1 MHLEHRTQ
9 PLLPQHLFIKRILR
23 YARYALAL
31 IVFSLLAGTIG
42 YRLLAG
48 LSWIDAYLN
57 AAMILTGM
65 GPVNPMPTT
74 AAKIFSGIYAIYS
87 GVVFL
92 SVAALMFTPIAH
104 RLLHIFHLEGKG
116 NS

>member
-1 MHLEHRTQ
+1 MPLEQKNQ
-9 PLLPQHLFIKRILR
+9 PLLPRRLFVRRILR

-31 IVFSLLAGTIG
+31 IVFSMLVGTIG
-42 YRLLAG
+42 YKLLAG

-65 GPVNPMPTT
+65 GPVNPMPNA
-74 AAKIFSGIYAIYS
+74 AAKIFSGVYAIYS

-92 SVAALMFTPIAH
+92 SVTALMLTPVAH

-116 NS
+116 SA